1 LLWLYASR
9 VGARMLAVLGSV
21 YTLVV
26 SVVYTLMVARHL
38 LTEELATLI
47 VFNAGYA
54 IALTMLSYVTVWCLC
69 VFAR

>member
-1 LLWLYASR
+1 
-9 VGARMLAVLGSV
+9 MLSSV

-47 VFNAGYA
+47 IFNAGYA
-54 IALTMLSYVTVWCLC
+54 IALTMLSYVTVWCLY